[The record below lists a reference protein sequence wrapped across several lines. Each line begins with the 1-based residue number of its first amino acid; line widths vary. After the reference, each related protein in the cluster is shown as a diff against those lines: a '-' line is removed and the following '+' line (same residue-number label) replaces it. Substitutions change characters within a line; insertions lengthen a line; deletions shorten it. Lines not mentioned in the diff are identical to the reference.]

1 MTPDPYIRTVS
12 GRRWYL
18 LDPDARD
25 LVWWDVAEHLA
36 KVNRFTGATP
46 GCAYSVA
53 QHSCLVADMLPP
65 DLQPYGLLHDAHE
78 FCLNDLSGPY
88 KQAMDLLGAG
98 AAIQDLEGRH
108 DRVLHLAAGLDWPL
122 PGHIAGP
129 VKQADRIALATE
141 ARDLMSPAWNSKG
154 LPDPLDRTVK
164 PWPWPKAAEEFL
176 DRLGRW
182 CPATRRNHAA

>member
-1 MTPDPYIRTVS
+1 MTGPWIRTAS
-12 GRRWYL
+12 GRRWFL

-65 DLQPYGLLHDAHE
+65 ELQPYGLLHDAHE
-78 FCLNDLSGPY
+78 FCLNDQSSPY
-88 KQAMDLLGAG
+88 KEAMARLGAG
-98 AAIQDLEGRH
+98 DAIKELERRQDQ
-108 DRVLHLAAGLDWPL
+108 VLYLAAGLLWP
-122 PGHIAGP
+122 PPDRVARA

-141 ARDLMSPAWNSKG
+141 ARDLMPPTWSAAG
-154 LPDPLDRTVK
+154 LPAPLSRTIK
-164 PWPWPKAAEEFL
+164 PWPWPKAAEQFL

-182 CPATRRNHAA
+182 CPATRRNAAE